1 MPFVTLLLTTPQNK
15 AGNTKKNVDSIAP
28 TQETA
33 VVANGEETYIQ
44 HTTYID

>member
-1 MPFVTLLLTTPQNK
+1 MAPKNK
-15 AGNTKKNVDSIAP
+15 AGTSETNVETIAAP